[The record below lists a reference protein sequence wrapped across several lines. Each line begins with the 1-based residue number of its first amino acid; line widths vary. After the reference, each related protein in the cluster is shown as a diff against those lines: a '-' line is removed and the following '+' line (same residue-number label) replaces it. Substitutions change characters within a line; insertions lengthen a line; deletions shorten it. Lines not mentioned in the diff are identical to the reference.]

1 ADAATGT
8 RHNSNRELIGQGL
21 ANVTASLVGGIP
33 VAGVVTRTA
42 VAIRAGARSRW
53 SSILHAIFLC
63 FLAAALAPWAQR
75 IPIPALA
82 GILIVSAVRA
92 ADFEGFRLMTR
103 ARWTYGTT
111 FLATLALT
119 VLQNL
124 IVAVV
129 VGLALAGLFT
139 GVDLVSSRRRGGSPV
154 GTVRVR
160 TLPSPHP
167 GIHVVVLE
175 GPLLFVGAEK

>member
-1 ADAATGT
+1 
-8 RHNSNRELIGQGL
+8 
-21 ANVTASLVGGIP
+21 
-33 VAGVVTRTA
+33 
-42 VAIRAGARSRW
+42 
-53 SSILHAIFLC
+53 
-63 FLAAALAPWAQR
+63 
-75 IPIPALA
+75 
-82 GILIVSAVRA
+82 
-92 ADFEGFRLMTR
+92 
-103 ARWTYGTT
+103 

-175 GPLLFVGAEK
+175 GSLLFVGAEKLLQQLGDVPKGKILILDLSALSAMDESGALMVRRLAQGMEEKGGSLYIVGLDR